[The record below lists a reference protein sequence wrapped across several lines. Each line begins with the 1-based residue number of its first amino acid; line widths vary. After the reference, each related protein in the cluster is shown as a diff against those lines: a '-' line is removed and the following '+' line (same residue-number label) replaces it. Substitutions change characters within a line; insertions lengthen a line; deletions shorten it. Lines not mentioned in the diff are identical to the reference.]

1 MNIME
6 LCCLGCGKE
15 GKFLKKN
22 GKFYCAESPNS
33 CEVKKK
39 KDSDKK
45 KGKPFSKN
53 DYVRKGV
60 APWNKGL
67 KNPYS
72 PETIKKISES
82 LKGVSKGIASTKE
95 KEELRRKK
103 ISETMK
109 KNPLSGG
116 LRHGSGRGKKGWY
129 KGYWCD
135 STWELAWVIYQL
147 DNGKIPVRNK
157 EGFKYIID
165 GVEKT
170 YYPDF
175 ILDNIFYEI
184 KGRRSFN
191 DMDEKNKQ
199 KVSQFKHKIEILF
212 SKDIKPMIDFVKLNY
227 GKKLEELYD

>member
-1 MNIME
+1 
-6 LCCLGCGKE
+6 
-15 GKFLKKN
+15 
-22 GKFYCAESPNS
+22 
-33 CEVKKK
+33 
-39 KDSDKK
+39 
-45 KGKPFSKN
+45 
-53 DYVRKGV
+53 
-60 APWNKGL
+60 
-67 KNPYS
+67 
-72 PETIKKISES
+72 
-82 LKGVSKGIASTKE
+82 
-95 KEELRRKK
+95 
-103 ISETMK
+103 MK

-147 DNGKIPVRNK
+147 DNGKVPVRNK

-212 SKDIKPMIDFVKLNY
+212 SKDIKPMIEFVELNY